1 MTNTTDAA
9 CVAANASGLPDDTR
23 RLIEIEDAIAK
34 IRTQIAT
41 ADLARQR
48 TARPIDPDWF
58 HRARTALRHL
68 NRERAEIVARQ
79 GGRRRREQPLRG
91 PRRRHLPLRR
101 DAALQDQRQRHGAHA
116 WAASA
121 ERDHGNPRLSR
132 RNLRDPCLARHR
144 HLAADHGA
152 AHRERYRRAAG
163 VFRVADGYF
172 AADHTSFW
180 GCKVG

>member
-9 CVAANASGLPDDTR
+9 CAAANAPGLPDDTR

-48 TARPIDPDWF
+48 TAKPIDPDWF

-79 GGRRRREQPLRG
+79 GGRRRRECLKDMIIAVLRE
-91 PRRRHLPLRR
+91 RH
-101 DAALQDQRQRHGAHA
+101 D
-116 WAASA
+116 
-121 ERDHGNPRLSR
+121 
-132 RNLRDPCLARHR
+132 
-144 HLAADHGA
+144 GA
-152 AHRERYRRAAG
+152 AWSAVLAEARARLEREEA
-163 VFRVADGYF
+163 
-172 AADHTSFW
+172 
-180 GCKVG
+180 C